1 MELFI
6 YENYNLQINK
16 ADVFLIKEFRELFD
30 ENRCK
35 EKSDPKGLLKNR
47 AIRELSYIY
56 LVYDWK
62 SPYSEYSES
71 EKRDTAL
78 LDTNLTKEELSD
90 SKFQAAI
97 TKYLEMQDTRVL
109 KMLNSAYRAMDELRL
124 YFETVDLQE
133 RDIMTGKPVY
143 TAKNVVS
150 EIAGLGKLVESIDNL
165 KQRVMKEREKETDL
179 RGGAEPGMFD

>member
-1 MELFI
+1 MELFV

-30 ENRCK
+30 DDRCK

-47 AIRELSYIY
+47 ALRELSYIY

-62 SPYSEYSES
+62 SPYSEYSEQ
-71 EKRDTAL
+71 EKKDTSM
-78 LDTNLTKEELSD
+78 LDSGMTKEDLTD
-90 SKFQAAI
+90 PKFQAAI
-97 TKYLEMQDTRVL
+97 KKYLEMQDTRVL
-109 KMLNSAYRAMDELRL
+109 KMLNAAYQAMDELRI

-133 RDIMTGKPVY
+133 RDIMSGKPVY

-165 KQRVMKEREKETDL
+165 KQRVMKEREKQTDL
-179 RGGAEPGMFD
+179 RGGAEPGLFD